1 MIGRFSAWRQE
12 ARPHVVDL
20 VVALSCFLL
29 ASPLAV
35 AFAYIDRAPVGWSLV
50 ALAVSCVPLIA
61 RNRWPVTVVAV
72 TVAMHLVQ
80 AALLPLGR
88 PTPAATAVALYTV
101 AIRTG
106 RRRAWRVGT
115 LTAATLIT
123 ASLIFPPGAQQFPQ
137 SVAVPQTLALA
148 DRLPSSLALIAWT
161 LTAVAIGD
169 AVRSRRE
176 VIAAAME
183 RAERAER
190 TKEEEARRRVTAERL
205 RIARELHDVVAHH
218 ITLVNAQAGVA
229 HHLMRTDPE
238 HAYQALERIRDTS
251 RGALDELRA
260 TVGLLRYGEDPVEPR
275 EPAPGLAGLDGLLDS
290 FRHSGLDVTLE
301 RTGPPGELSP
311 ITDLT
316 AYRIIQEA
324 LTNTHKHAGPASAW
338 VRLDFRTDVLRL
350 TVEDDGRGTAG
361 RGRGTGPAVTGSEGT
376 QEAGTGH
383 GMIGMRER
391 VKSAGG
397 TLAAGPC
404 PDGGFRIEAELPL
417 RAGRKG
423 RP

>member
-1 MIGRFSAWRQE
+1 MTDRIGEWLRA
-12 ARPHVVDL
+12 ARPPMVDL
-20 VVALSCFLL
+20 VVTLGCFLL
-29 ASPLAV
+29 ASPLTL
-35 AFAYIDRAPVGWSLV
+35 AFAYVDHAAFSWSLA
-50 ALAVSCVPLIA
+50 ALALSCAPLLV
-61 RNRWPVTVVAV
+61 RSRWPLAVVAV
-72 TVAMHLVQ
+72 TVAM
-80 AALLPLGR
+80 ALAQLTLSQLPR

-106 RRRAWRVGT
+106 RRRAWGAGI
-115 LTAATLIT
+115 LAAAALIT
-123 ASLIFPPGAQQFPQ
+123 GSLLLRTSVELPQ
-137 SVAVPQTLALA
+137 SPGLAEK
-148 DRLPSSLALIAWT
+148 LPSSLALIAWT
-161 LTAVAIGD
+161 LLAAAIGD
-169 AVRSRRE
+169 AVRSRRQ
-176 VIAAAME
+176 VLAAAVE

-190 TKEEEARRRVTAERL
+190 TKEDEARRRVTAERL

-290 FRHSGLDVTLE
+290 FRHSGLQVTLE
-301 RTGPPGELSP
+301 RTGQPGELSP

-324 LTNTHKHAGPASAW
+324 LTNTHKHAGPASAR
-338 VRLDFRTDVLRL
+338 VRLDFRTDVLRIA
-350 TVEDDGRGTAG
+350 VEDDGRGTAASS
-361 RGRGTGPAVTGSEGT
+361 RGTGPAAAGTEGT
-376 QEAGTGH
+376 PVAGTGH

-391 VKSAGG
+391 AKSAGG
-397 TLAAGPC
+397 TLAAGPR
-404 PDGGFRIEAELPL
+404 PGGGFRIDAELPL
-417 RAGRKG
+417 RPGRKG
-423 RP
+423 

>member
-1 MIGRFSAWRQE
+1 MIDRLGEWQRA
-12 ARPHVVDL
+12 ARPPVVDL
-20 VVALSCFLL
+20 AVALGCFLV

-35 AFAYIDRAPVGWSLV
+35 AFAYADHAPIAWSVV
-50 ALAVSCVPLIA
+50 ALATSCLPLVA
-61 RNRWPVTVVAV
+61 RSRWPLTVAAV
-72 TVAMHLVQ
+72 TVAVQ
-80 AALLPLGR
+80 LAQFALLQLPR

-101 AIRTG
+101 AIRTD
-106 RRRAWRVGT
+106 RRRAWRAGT
-115 LTAATLIT
+115 LAAVALIT
-123 ASLIFPPGAQQFPQ
+123 ASLVFRPDAAKFPPAF
-137 SVAVPQTLALA
+137 ALA
-148 DRLPSSLALIAWT
+148 EKVPSSLALIAWT
-161 LTAVAIGD
+161 LMAVAVGD

-176 VIAAAME
+176 VLAAAVE

-190 TKEEEARRRVTAERL
+190 TKEEEASRRVTAERL

-275 EPAPGLAGLDGLLDS
+275 EPTPGLDGLDALLDS

-301 RTGPPGELSP
+301 RTGRPGELSP
-311 ITDLT
+311 ITDLA

-324 LTNTHKHAGPASAW
+324 LTNTHKHAGPASA
-338 VRLDFRTDVLRL
+338 RLHLAFRTDVLRI
-350 TVEDDGRGTAG
+350 TVEDDGCGIAADDRGNSPALTGIDGARGT
-361 RGRGTGPAVTGSEGT
+361 
-376 QEAGTGH
+376 GTGH

-391 VKSAGG
+391 AKAAAG
-397 TLAAGPC
+397 TLTAGPR
-404 PDGGFRIEAELPL
+404 PGGGFRIDAELPL
-417 RAGRKG
+417 RAGRRG
-423 RP
+423 

>member
-1 MIGRFSAWRQE
+1 MIDRFSAWRQE
-12 ARPHVVDL
+12 ARPLVVDM
-20 VVALSCFLL
+20 VVALACFLL

-35 AFAYIDRAPVGWSLV
+35 AFAYIDRAPIGWSLV

-72 TVAMHLVQ
+72 TVSMLLVQ
-80 AALLPLGR
+80 SALLPLAR

-115 LTAATLIT
+115 LTAAALIT
-123 ASLIFPPGAQQFPQ
+123 ASLVFPPGAQHVPQ
-137 SVAVPQTLALA
+137 SLAQA

-161 LTAVAIGD
+161 LMAVAIGD

-176 VIAAAME
+176 VLAAAVE

-190 TKEEEARRRVTAERL
+190 TKEEEARRRVIAERL

-229 HHLMRTDPE
+229 HHLMGTDPE

-260 TVGLLRYGEDPVEPR
+260 TVGLLRYGEDPDEPR
-275 EPAPGLAGLDGLLDS
+275 EPAPGLAGLDALLDS

-311 ITDLT
+311 IADLT

-324 LTNTHKHAGPASAW
+324 LTNTHKHAGPASAG

-350 TVEDDGRGTAG
+350 TVEDDGRGTG
-361 RGRGTGPAVTGSEGT
+361 GSGRGTGPGATGLEGT

-391 VKSAGG
+391 ARSAGG
-397 TLAAGPC
+397 TLAAGPR
-404 PDGGFRIEAELPL
+404 PEGGFRIEAELPL
-417 RAGRKG
+417 HAGRKG